1 MWPIG
6 HLFFVLCVMS
16 VNLFLQENVTVARSS
31 RVCLTT
37 SVLITH
43 WFAMVLPTVLI
54 GRMRWTVVSVDWFA
68 PFIRHSWDAARAL
81 YGLFCPIVRHSWYA
95 ARALYAL
102 FCPILRH
109 SWYAPRALHDL
120 IQHSNLSFLAVKQI

>member
-1 MWPIG
+1 MAYQP
-6 HLFFVLCVMS
+6 FVFVLCVMS

-68 PFIRHSWDAARAL
+68 PFIRHSW
-81 YGLFCPIVRHSWYA
+81 YA
-95 ARALYAL
+95 A
-102 FCPILRH
+102 
-109 SWYAPRALHDL
+109 RALHDL